1 MQLTGIITSFNKDW
15 KTGKAIVTL
24 LLDTSDMEHI
34 EKLSKLKKLTIT
46 IKRFFKKR
54 SIDANRY
61 FWKLLSE
68 YAEEKEIDT
77 IEEYKERVK
86 RLGIFRVSRVETK
99 DVETYKK
106 SWENWGTAWLCEIY
120 DTEYLGNVEF
130 KVLHLY
136 YGSSSFNSKQMS
148 RLISDLVEDC
158 KEVGI
163 ETKSQKEINS
173 LLESWCKNE
182 SKNSKC

>member
-46 IKRFFKKR
+46 IKRFFKKM

-68 YAEEKEIDT
+68 YSEEKEIDT
-77 IEEYKERVK
+77 IEENK
-86 RLGIFRVSRVETK
+86 
-99 DVETYKK
+99 
-106 SWENWGTAWLCEIY
+106 
-120 DTEYLGNVEF
+120 
-130 KVLHLY
+130 
-136 YGSSSFNSKQMS
+136 
-148 RLISDLVEDC
+148 
-158 KEVGI
+158 
-163 ETKSQKEINS
+163 
-173 LLESWCKNE
+173 
-182 SKNSKC
+182 

>member
-1 MQLTGIITSFNKDW
+1 MQSTGIITDIGIDY
-15 KTGKAIVTL
+15 KTRKAKISL
-24 LLDTSDMEHI
+24 LLDSKEL
-34 EKLSKLKKLTIT
+34 EVVEQLKNENKLSVELKKY
-46 IKRFFKKR
+46 RKKR
-54 SIDANRY
+54 SLDANRY

-68 YAEEKEIDT
+68 YAEEKGIDT

-106 SWENWGTAWLCEIY
+106 SWENWGTAWFCEVY

-130 KVLHLY
+130 KILHLY

-148 RLISDLVEDC
+148 RLINDLVEDC

-163 ETKSQKEINS
+163 ETKPKAEIDS
-173 LLESWCKNE
+173 LLESWDKNG
-182 SKNSKC
+182 